1 MDEKFLVLHFGC
13 RRGCDCHGCDL
24 RFFEVSD
31 EVGRSKSLLER
42 GCFGRVV
49 RRLFRVV
56 RFPFRAVDL
65 QRVDARRADF
75 GNRFIAFY
83 AIDITCSVG
92 DLADKKGFEEKIKMR
107 AKVVNT
113 ISVGDAPGGI
123 TFRKAEIR

>member
-1 MDEKFLVLHFGC
+1 M
-13 RRGCDCHGCDL
+13 RRIF
-24 RFFEVSD
+24 RAISFPV
-31 EVGRSKSLLER
+31 
-42 GCFGRVV
+42 RVV
-49 RRLFRVV
+49 E
-56 RFPFRAVDL
+56 L

-113 ISVGDAPGGI
+113 ITVGDAPGGI